1 MFEKLLRRK
10 SPETIT
16 VSPTNLATLLILT
29 MTTEL
34 QQAEQTTGML
44 VPVIDDIK
52 SSYNR
57 LLKLGMGS
65 TQNALALRQQIEQHE
80 DRSLDIAKAQGLID
94 FVKKVQA
101 HFGPRSILVS
111 HAAFE
116 DLCKRYKLE
125 TGLLTDYFGV
135 IPERNIQDI
144 ENVMQKIPSFDQR
157 FMLNK
162 MEFVSQLGWLLK
174 VDSMELH
181 DGDENIEDYIME
193 HDGIIRVSCNK
204 CHFDGAWWAQDIPD
218 LKEGRDYRWKNL
230 TKICGTI
237 LKPDVMFIACP
248 KKYLKNPDIK
258 VSKLPVDPAIFQYT
272 PFGILVHTVWGEEA
286 EDAALA
292 QFMELNARIA
302 QS

>member
-1 MFEKLLRRK
+1 MFKSLFRK
-10 SPETIT
+10 NRT
-16 VSPTNLATLLILT
+16 VVADHATTNLATLLILT
-29 MTTEL
+29 MTAEL

-44 VPVIDDIK
+44 VPVIDDVK

-65 TQNALALRQQIEQHE
+65 TQNALALKQQIESHE
-80 DRSLDIAKAQGLID
+80 DRSLNIAKAQGLID

-111 HAAFE
+111 YAAFE

-135 IPERNIQDI
+135 IPERNIQDM
-144 ENVMQKIPSFDQR
+144 ENVMRKIPSFDQQ

-162 MEFVSQLGWLLK
+162 MEFVSQFGWLLK
-174 VDSMELH
+174 VDSIELN
-181 DGDENIEDYIME
+181 DGDERIEDYIME
-193 HDGIIRVSCNK
+193 HNGIIRVSCNK
-204 CHFDGAWWAQDIPD
+204 CHFDDAWWAQDIPD
-218 LKEGRDYRWKNL
+218 LKEGEDYKWKNL
-230 TKICGTI
+230 SKIYGTI

-248 KKYLKNPDIK
+248 EKYLKNQDIK

-272 PFGILVHTVWGEEA
+272 PFGILIHTVWG
-286 EDAALA
+286 
-292 QFMELNARIA
+292 
-302 QS
+302 

>member
-10 SPETIT
+10 TSETIT
-16 VSPTNLATLLILT
+16 ASTTNLATLLILT
-29 MTTEL
+29 MTAEL

-44 VPVIDDIK
+44 VPVIDDVK
-52 SSYNR
+52 ASYNR

-65 TQNALALRQQIEQHE
+65 TQNALVLRQQIESHE
-80 DRSLDIAKAQGLID
+80 DRSLNIAKAQGLID

-111 HAAFE
+111 YTAFE

-135 IPERNIQDI
+135 IPERNIQDM

-162 MEFVSQLGWLLK
+162 MEFVSKFGWFLK
-174 VDSMELH
+174 VDSIDVR
-181 DGDENIEDYIME
+181 DGDEAVVTYIENNK
-193 HDGIIRVSCNK
+193 GIIPVNRHNANY
-204 CHFDGAWWAQDIPD
+204 DGAWWPENLYE
-218 LKEGRDYRWKNL
+218 LKKGVHYEYNSL
-230 TKICGTI
+230 TKIHGTI

-248 KKYLKNPDIK
+248 EKYLKNQDIK

-272 PFGILVHTVWGEEA
+272 PYGVLVHTVWGEEA
-286 EDAALA
+286 EDVALA
-292 QFMELNARIA
+292 QFMELNAKIA